1 MSLLPTTTLQQ
12 ISPLLQPIIA
22 LNLWTFLMEGWM
34 YLTRIPALNAAIS
47 SGKLDASPNM
57 TVASMNAA
65 IPAHIRWKA
74 DNYNHLLEQP
84 MQFYAVAGVLVAV
97 ELAKA
102 NGGSAGVGG
111 GDVDWVQVQLAW
123 AYVAVR
129 VVHSLV
135 QAMTN
140 IIMVRFSLF
149 VMSSVVLFGMT
160 VRAALTV
167 F

>member
-12 ISPLLQPIIA
+12 ITPLLQPIIA

-47 SGKLDASPNM
+47 SGKLDARPNM

-65 IPAHIRWKA
+65 LPAHIRWKA

-84 MQFYAVAGVLVAV
+84 LQFYAVVVVLVAV
-97 ELAKA
+97 ELAKT
-102 NGGSAGVGG
+102 NGGSAGGG
-111 GDVDWVQVQLAW
+111 GGEVDWVQVQLAW
-123 AYVAVR
+123 GYVAVR

-149 VMSSVVLFGMT
+149 AMSSVVLLGMT